1 MGNKCA
7 VSIISIVIMVL
18 IVQYHIDTIILSPC
32 VPLCLGGHTNMNG
45 MLAIDRK
52 IAIIK
57 EETICIWL
65 YLIFIDN
72 KTDIQAVLLSV
83 SRVSV

>member
-1 MGNKCA
+1 
-7 VSIISIVIMVL
+7 
-18 IVQYHIDTIILSPC
+18 
-32 VPLCLGGHTNMNG
+32 MNG
-45 MLAIDRK
+45 KLATDRK

-72 KTDIQAVLLSV
+72 KTHPGSALECLPGIRVVEHIAAAVPASMRTPVGHLFSLFSIENA
-83 SRVSV
+83 SYMCYR

>member
-1 MGNKCA
+1 
-7 VSIISIVIMVL
+7 
-18 IVQYHIDTIILSPC
+18 
-32 VPLCLGGHTNMNG
+32 MNG

-57 EETICIWL
+57 EETVCIWL